1 MKAASDVMLDKIIQK
16 CKEIFAARDHNHSGV
31 YSNGARRVYNESW
44 DAAQDIIHVD
54 NKDIKWYIVHIATSD
69 DTTTGATVCVDWQ
82 MTPQYGG
89 ATGFYYALSDISAF
103 GGDVFGTLVATRYE
117 DGTVSFKLST
127 TNSNHYIKRICGY
140 I

>member
-1 MKAASDVMLDKIIQK
+1 MKAASDVMLNKIVQK
-16 CKEIFAARDHNHSGV
+16 FKTLLNNHNHDGV

-44 DAAQDIIHVD
+44 TEPQDSIPVA

-82 MTPQYGG
+82 MTPTYGG
-89 ATGFYYALSDISAF
+89 SVGFFYILGVDDGLALSDA
-103 GGDVFGTLVATRYE
+103 FGTLGVTRYE
-117 DGTVSFKLST
+117 DGSVSFQLLST
-127 TNSNHYIKRICGY
+127 NSAHYIKRICGY